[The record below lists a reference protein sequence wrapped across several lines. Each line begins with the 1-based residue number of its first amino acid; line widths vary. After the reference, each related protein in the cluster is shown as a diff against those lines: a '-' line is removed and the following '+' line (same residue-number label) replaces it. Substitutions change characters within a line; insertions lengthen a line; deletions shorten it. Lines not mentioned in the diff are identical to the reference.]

1 MCVFVCVCGSTIVQY
16 IPPRPVYLHFCCYPT
31 SRKMGFMI
39 RIDLTTPHFWWEGGR
54 DGKHTRVG
62 GVCVCVCVCVGEKA
76 IKWGMLMWNTWD
88 FINTERGSD
97 KLHMPYCD
105 GYTKQ
110 HFYEVLIFKFM
121 LMCTMIINNC
131 LFERKELPWIVWNS
145 YQRHSAVAGMYTYPA
160 RRCRSLGEWWFPWRP
175 TCTDIHHR
183 GEVC

>member
-1 MCVFVCVCGSTIVQY
+1 M
-16 IPPRPVYLHFCCYPT
+16 
-31 SRKMGFMI
+31 
-39 RIDLTTPHFWWEGGR
+39 
-54 DGKHTRVG
+54 
-62 GVCVCVCVCVGEKA
+62 CVCVWERKQLNEECSCGILGISSTQKEEA
-76 IKWGMLMWNTWD
+76 INYICPIAPK
-88 FINTERGSD
+88 
-97 KLHMPYCD
+97 HD

-145 YQRHSAVAGMYTYPA
+145 YPRHSAVAGMYTYPA

-175 TCTDIHHR
+175 TCTDKRHR